1 MALEPWIIEQHEAE
15 ERRRRETD
23 EAHRSRIELPL
34 TCPLP
39 SGKTEQQERP
49 VEEREPPAPRRVEIV
64 PLSPSDDHLGQGAFD
79 L

>member
-1 MALEPWIIEQHEAE
+1 MALEPWIIEQHEEE
-15 ERRRRETD
+15 ERRRRESD
-23 EAHRSRIELPL
+23 EARRSRIELPL

-49 VEEREPPAPRRVEIV
+49 AVEREPPAPRRVEIV
-64 PLSPSDDHLGQGAFD
+64 PLSPGDENIGMGTFD